1 MMRKILGKIG
11 YVLANMVVMVI
22 FHGNSKQFWPKIPY
36 LSLRNESTG
45 EHVRLL
51 FNTLSVT
58 TLIQGLIGQLPRER
72 WLARALT
79 LGVIPSALPA
89 IIFIG
94 QKVLRL
100 KPPVSEIYNLAMV
113 PLLPVA
119 AVFVEDALAA
129 QIAPPPMLPD
139 HADYSHL
146 V

>member
-1 MMRKILGKIG
+1 MTRTILGKFG
-11 YVLANMVVMVI
+11 SVVANMVVMVLL
-22 FHGNSKQFWPKIPY
+22 HGNSKQFWPKIPY

-51 FNTLSVT
+51 VNTLGVT
-58 TLIQGLIGQLPRER
+58 TVIQALVGQLPRER
-72 WLARALT
+72 WLARILT
-79 LGVIPSALPA
+79 VGVIPAALPA

-100 KPPVSEIYNLAMV
+100 QPPASEVYNLAMV
-113 PLLPVA
+113 PLLPIV

-129 QIAPPPMLPD
+129 QIG
-139 HADYSHL
+139 